1 MATAGVYGR
10 VYGSATGTNVSSNV
24 ATSSTVIRTYPFAVP
39 SLSWVV
45 THNLNTQNM
54 NVTLFDS
61 NHNIM
66 FAKINAVSN
75 NQFIVSLTAPMSG
88 TVNVTFIV

>member
-1 MATAGVYGR
+1 MAVQYSGVYGR
-10 VYGSATGTNVSSNV
+10 VYG
-24 ATSSTVIRTYPFAVP
+24 TSSGTPGATALVRAFPFP
-39 SLSWVV
+39 SPQLTWVV

-61 NHNIM
+61 QNNVM
-66 FAKINAVSN
+66 FAKIKAVTS
-75 NQFIVSLTAPMSG
+75 NQFIVYLTTPMAG

>member
-1 MATAGVYGR
+1 MVTAYQGSGGIYGR
-10 VYGSATGTNVSSNV
+10 VYGTSTGTPG
-24 ATSSTVIRTYPFAVP
+24 ATALVRSFPFP
-39 SLSWVV
+39 NPELTWVV

-61 NHNIM
+61 QNNVM
-66 FAKINAVSN
+66 FAKIKAVTP
-75 NQFIVSLTAPMSG
+75 NQFIVYLTEPMVG

>member
-1 MATAGVYGR
+1 MAVQYSGVYGR
-10 VYGSATGTNVSSNV
+10 VYGTASGTPGGTALVRAFSF
-24 ATSSTVIRTYPFAVP
+24 STAQLT
-39 SLSWVV
+39 WVV

-61 NHNIM
+61 QNNVM
-66 FAKINAVSN
+66 FARIKAVTP
-75 NQFIVSLTAPMSG
+75 NQFIVYLTEPMAG